1 MVAVVAAVA
10 VVAVVA
16 AVVGVVPGL
25 GVVVDA
31 VDLPQQQRAE
41 RGNFGLN
48 LSLRVSA
55 MILSSLVRGRSQ
67 HRYHSVEAHNN
78 HQRLGYCIAF

>member
-1 MVAVVAAVA
+1 MVAAVA

-16 AVVGVVPGL
+16 VVAAVAAVVPGL

-41 RGNFGLN
+41 RGNFGLD

-55 MILSSLVRGRSQ
+55 MIMLISIWVRGRSQ
-67 HRYHSVEAHNN
+67 HRYHS
-78 HQRLGYCIAF
+78 GGS

>member
-1 MVAVVAAVA
+1 MVAAVA
-10 VVAVVA
+10 VVAVAVA
-16 AVVGVVPGL
+16 AVVPGL

-41 RGNFGLN
+41 RGNFGLD

-55 MILSSLVRGRSQ
+55 MIMLISSLVRGRSQ
-67 HRYHSVEAHNN
+67 HRYHS
-78 HQRLGYCIAF
+78 GGS

>member
-10 VVAVVA
+10 AVAV
-16 AVVGVVPGL
+16 AVGGVVPGL
-25 GVVVDA
+25 GVVVNA

-41 RGNFGLN
+41 RGNFGLD

-55 MILSSLVRGRSQ
+55 MIMLISSWLRGGRSQ
-67 HRYHSVEAHNN
+67 HRYHS
-78 HQRLGYCIAF
+78 GGS

>member
-1 MVAVVAAVA
+1 MVAAVAVVAAVA
-10 VVAVVA
+10 A
-16 AVVGVVPGL
+16 VVPGL

-41 RGNFGLN
+41 RGNFGLD

-55 MILSSLVRGRSQ
+55 MIMLISSLVRGREITTSL
-67 HRYHSVEAHNN
+67 SLW
-78 HQRLGYCIAF
+78 RLITTTRD

>member
-1 MVAVVAAVA
+1 MVAAVA

-16 AVVGVVPGL
+16 AVAAVVPGL

-41 RGNFGLN
+41 RGNFGLD

-55 MILSSLVRGRSQ
+55 MIMLISSWLRGGRSQ
-67 HRYHSVEAHNN
+67 HRYHS
-78 HQRLGYCIAF
+78 GGS

>member
-1 MVAVVAAVA
+1 MVAAVA

-55 MILSSLVRGRSQ
+55 IMLISS
-67 HRYHSVEAHNN
+67 
-78 HQRLGYCIAF
+78 